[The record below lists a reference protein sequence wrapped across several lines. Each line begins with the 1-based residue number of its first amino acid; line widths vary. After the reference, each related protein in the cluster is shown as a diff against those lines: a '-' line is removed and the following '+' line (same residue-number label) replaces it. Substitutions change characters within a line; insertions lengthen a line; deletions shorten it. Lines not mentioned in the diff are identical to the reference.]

1 MTPRAQVV
9 VIGGGFGGLEAAK
22 ALSRAPVQVTVVDR
36 ENHHTFQPLL
46 YQVATAALSPADIAW
61 PIRGLLRHQKNAG
74 TIMAEVVGVDTAS
87 RTVRADRLTLPY
99 DYLIIATGARPSY
112 FGHDAWSAFA
122 PELKRLADARRIRH
136 SLLAAFEAAEITT
149 EAAQRRRLLS
159 FVVVGGGATGVE
171 MAGAIAE
178 VARDALPGD
187 FSRIAASDTRVLL
200 IEAGPRLLAA
210 FAEPLSLYARRTL
223 EAMGVEVLISAAVT
237 GCDADGVKIGD
248 RRIEAATVVWAAGV
262 RASPA
267 AAWLGV
273 DCDPSGR
280 VRVNGDLSA
289 PGLPDVFVIGDTA
302 AVVDGRGAAV
312 PGLAAAAKQMGRY
325 AGRVI
330 ARRVTGEPPP
340 GPFRYRNYGNL
351 ATIGR
356 KAAVV
361 DLGWL
366 RLTGALGWM
375 FWSVI
380 HIYFLIGL
388 RNRLVV
394 ALTWLWSYLTLKRG
408 ARLIVGGA

>member
-1 MTPRAQVV
+1 VAHRAQVV
-9 VIGGGFGGLEAAK
+9 VIGGGFGGLEAAR

-61 PIRGLLRHQKNAG
+61 PIRGLLRRQKNAR
-74 TIMAEVVGVDTAS
+74 TVMAEVVGIDTAA
-87 RTVRADRLTLPY
+87 RTVRADPISLPY

-112 FGHDAWSAFA
+112 FGHDGWSAFA
-122 PELKRLADARRIRH
+122 PELKRIADARRIRQ
-136 SLLAAFEAAEITT
+136 SLLAAFETAEITAD
-149 EAAQRRRLLS
+149 AAQRARLLS

-187 FSRIAASDTRVLL
+187 FSRIEAGDTRVLL
-200 IEAGPRLLAA
+200 IEAGPRLLPA
-210 FAEPLSLYARRTL
+210 FPAPLSLYARRTL
-223 EAMGVEVLISAAVT
+223 EAMGVEVLLSAAVT
-237 GCDADGVKIGD
+237 GCDAQGVEVGE
-248 RRIEAATVVWAAGV
+248 RRIEAVTVVWAAGV

-267 AAWLGV
+267 ASWLGV
-273 DCDPSGR
+273 EPDPSGR

-289 PGLPDVFVIGDTA
+289 PGLAEVFVIGDTA
-302 AVVDGRGAAV
+302 AVVDGHGAPV
-312 PGLAAAAKQMGRY
+312 PGLAAAARQMGRY
-325 AGRVI
+325 AGRII
-330 ARRVTGEPPP
+330 ARRVRSEPAP

-351 ATIGR
+351 AAIGR

-394 ALTWLWSYLTLKRG
+394 ALTWLWSYLTLQRG